1 MPVEFTRNDACID
14 IHEQIVCGSMKL
26 MMAYDGSG
34 RRISKTFLTKSATAA
49 SWDTVKVTHYTGI
62 GTEVREEF
70 HNGTREKVN
79 VVVNMPEGLDRYKV
93 ADASQPADDNASRT
107 FEWYLKNHLGS
118 TMLVYGTVASTD
130 PNTGDIGETKAA
142 YDYRAFGEM
151 VTLMNPNDK
160 VTENFTGKE
169 LDDETGL
176 GYWGERYLDLMLGVW
191 TSTDP
196 ARFFNSPYP
205 YMGNGYNPLRYNDL
219 IGMRPGEHFST
230 PNEAAYDCLKF
241 YSKKANIENVEY
253 FAFVWK
259 LDNGKYATNTKMFKG
274 DVDSFGKEQIYE
286 AATLF
291 RPLGAVLPAS
301 GGLHLHGGMD
311 LNYDS
316 ERFSEFDYQGF
327 SSPDA
332 LNLDLYLMTPENS
345 FQKLSPNKDVEMLLP
360 EVDVK

>member
-1 MPVEFTRNDACID
+1 MLILRTSSLSRFLQSYAKTGCPVKN
-14 IHEQIVCGSMKL
+14 VL
-26 MMAYDGSG
+26 
-34 RRISKTFLTKSATAA
+34 LT
-49 SWDTVKVTHYTGI
+49 I
-62 GTEVREEF
+62 
-70 HNGTREKVN
+70 
-79 VVVNMPEGLDRYKV
+79 
-93 ADASQPADDNASRT
+93 
-107 FEWYLKNHLGS
+107 
-118 TMLVYGTVASTD
+118 
-130 PNTGDIGETKAA
+130 
-142 YDYRAFGEM
+142 AF
-151 VTLMNPNDK
+151 
-160 VTENFTGKE
+160 
-169 LDDETGL
+169 
-176 GYWGERYLDLMLGVW
+176 
-191 TSTDP
+191 
-196 ARFFNSPYP
+196 
-205 YMGNGYNPLRYNDL
+205 
-219 IGMRPGEHFST
+219 
-230 PNEAAYDCLKF
+230 CL
-241 YSKKANIENVEY
+241 AII

>member
-1 MPVEFTRNDACID
+1 MRPRVKKLPVTFSARFRADLEDFVPVEVLAEFA
-14 IHEQIVCGSMKL
+14 
-26 MMAYDGSG
+26 
-34 RRISKTFLTKSATAA
+34 KTGCPVKKNVLLT
-49 SWDTVKVTHYTGI
+49 I
-62 GTEVREEF
+62 
-70 HNGTREKVN
+70 
-79 VVVNMPEGLDRYKV
+79 
-93 ADASQPADDNASRT
+93 
-107 FEWYLKNHLGS
+107 
-118 TMLVYGTVASTD
+118 
-130 PNTGDIGETKAA
+130 
-142 YDYRAFGEM
+142 AF
-151 VTLMNPNDK
+151 
-160 VTENFTGKE
+160 
-169 LDDETGL
+169 
-176 GYWGERYLDLMLGVW
+176 
-191 TSTDP
+191 
-196 ARFFNSPYP
+196 
-205 YMGNGYNPLRYNDL
+205 
-219 IGMRPGEHFST
+219 
-230 PNEAAYDCLKF
+230 CL
-241 YSKKANIENVEY
+241 AII

-345 FQKLSPNKDVEMLLP
+345 FQKLSPNKDVEMHLP